1 MQKLM
6 VSLSH
11 GGAIKLIDNMSS
23 SSFDEDVLVWSE
35 GQEEHFKV

>member
-23 SSFDEDVLVWSE
+23 SFDEDVLVWST